1 MLDKFEYKNTYSLVY
16 AITQHPDLG
25 LLIEA
30 FEVKLNEDKS
40 FSLTFKKVN
49 NKNINE
55 SKYEINA
62 FDREIISLIDEY
74 QELIIVKKFSKKS
87 KGYREFRSK
96 EFNYDI
102 FKSQIRPYIERRLVK
117 IFSSFVK
124 NSITIYFKGEKKDF
138 IKDKE
143 IKIEK
148 AEVVFN
154 FIKNKEGLRYF
165 LSIKNQKEEINLFE
179 KKKFIFSNMPVW
191 VFINN
196 QILTF
201 DKNFDSKKLT
211 PFYEKDYLSIPQSAE
226 EEYFK
231 KFVFKTVKYQKNIR
245 VEGFEIINYD
255 FEPKAILKIEEDWQN
270 ESVLTLKFRY
280 EKLVFDANSKD
291 GNFLKLE
298 SKNNNYIFHKTN
310 RDFSKEKKQIKYL
323 MDLGLKKKSDATFI
337 TDQSKNQKT
346 LYGIVNWLND
356 NEKKLPNKAFEIQGK
371 VGTKNY
377 FTEKIDLTFKLKD
390 KIDWFDVYA
399 IVRFGKYEFPFIK
412 LKKYIL
418 MGKREFAL
426 PDGTVAVIPYE
437 WFSKYQDVLIYAR
450 GGGTN
455 FKIQKSHYELTQNA
469 FPEIKEK
476 FEKDYKKLTKIE
488 SIDSQLL
495 PTNINVELRPYQK
508 KGFDWMYFMGENNFG
523 CCLADDMGLGKTV
536 QTLTLLQQRKNEVI
550 KSENSND
557 KNEKVQLNLF
567 TYKEKSEETNA
578 SLIIVPTSLI
588 FNWVNEMKKFTPNL
602 RYLVHSGMKRNKTNI
617 SLKNYDVIITS
628 YGIVRNDFRL
638 LQSAEFDYIVLDES
652 QFIKNPNSKIFRAV
666 RNLNGKQKLV
676 LTGTPIENSLSDL
689 WSQMTFLNPELFG
702 GFKYFKDE
710 YIIPIEQ
717 FGDEKKQEKLKK
729 LIRPFVLRRVKSEVA
744 KDLPSLTENTR
755 FCEMTEEQSSFYESK
770 KSEIRNLLLKEIG
783 NFTYEKKTFAVL
795 KGLMQLRMLA
805 NHPIMIDEKYAHDS
819 SKFNEVT
826 EQIENLISSGH
837 KILLFS
843 SFVRHLNI
851 FKKHFEKNKLKYEM
865 LTGKV
870 PQTKRQKMVENFQNN
885 EDTKLFL
892 ISLKAGGFGLN
903 LTAADYV
910 FVLDPWWNP
919 AAEIQAINRAHRIG
933 QDKKVF
939 SYKFITKDSIEEK
952 ILNLQEKKKFLADE
966 FINNNPL
973 KTLSENEIENLFN

>member
-1 MLDKFEYKNTYSLVY
+1 MF
-16 AITQHPDLG
+16 G
-25 LLIEA
+25 
-30 FEVKLNEDKS
+30 
-40 FSLTFKKVN
+40 
-49 NKNINE
+49 
-55 SKYEINA
+55 
-62 FDREIISLIDEY
+62 
-74 QELIIVKKFSKKS
+74 
-87 KGYREFRSK
+87 
-96 EFNYDI
+96 
-102 FKSQIRPYIERRLVK
+102 
-117 IFSSFVK
+117 
-124 NSITIYFKGEKKDF
+124 
-138 IKDKE
+138 
-143 IKIEK
+143 
-148 AEVVFN
+148 
-154 FIKNKEGLRYF
+154 
-165 LSIKNQKEEINLFE
+165 
-179 KKKFIFSNMPVW
+179 KKKYIFSNMPVW

-211 PFYEKDYLSIPQSAE
+211 PFYEKEYLSIPQSAE

-231 KFVFKTVKYQKNIR
+231 KFIFKTVKYQKNLKI
-245 VEGFEIINYD
+245 EGFEIINYD
-255 FEPKAILKIEEDWQN
+255 FELKGILNIEEDWQQ
-270 ESVLTLKFRY
+270 EGVLILSFQYGKKIFLGNNP
-280 EKLVFDANSKD
+280 E
-291 GNFLKLE
+291 GNFLNLE
-298 SKNNNYIFHKTN
+298 TKNNNHIFHKTN
-310 RDFSKEKKQIKYL
+310 RDFAKEKKQIKYL
-323 MDLGLKKKSDATFI
+323 KDLGLKEKSDATLI
-337 TDQSKNQKT
+337 LDKSKNQKT
-346 LYGIVNWLND
+346 FYGIVNWLND
-356 NEKKLPNKAFEIQGK
+356 NEKKLKKKNIEIQGA
-371 VGTKNY
+371 VGSKKY
-377 FTEKIDLTFKLKD
+377 FTGEIDLTFKLKD

-399 IVRFGKYEFPFIK
+399 IVRFGKYEYPFIK

-418 MGKREFAL
+418 MGKREFTL

-455 FKIQKSHYELTQNA
+455 FKIQKSHYEIAKNVFT
-469 FPEIKEK
+469 EIKEK
-476 FEKDYKKLTKIE
+476 LNKDYKKLTKIE
-488 SIDSQLL
+488 NIDSLLL
-495 PTNINVELRPYQK
+495 PQNINVKLRPYQK

-536 QTLTLLQQRKNEVI
+536 QTLTLLQQRKNEAI
-550 KSENSND
+550 KKENNKD
-557 KNEKVQLNLF
+557 KKEKVQLDLF
-567 TYKEKSEETNA
+567 TYTEKSEEINA
-578 SLIIVPTSLI
+578 SLIVVPTSLI
-588 FNWVNEMKKFTPNL
+588 FNWVNEIKKFTPDL
-602 RYLVHSGMKRNKTNI
+602 KYLVHSGMKRAKTNI

-628 YGIVRNDFRL
+628 YGIVRNDFHI
-638 LQSAEFDYIVLDES
+638 LQSAKFDYIVLDES

-666 RNLNGKQKLV
+666 RNLKGKQKLV

-689 WSQMTFLNPELFG
+689 WSQMTFLNPELLG
-702 GFKYFKDE
+702 GFKSFKDE

-744 KDLPSLTENTR
+744 KELPSLTENIR

-783 NFTYEKKTFAVL
+783 NFGYEKKAFAVL

-826 EQIENLISSGH
+826 EQIVNLISSGH

-851 FKKHFEKNKLKYEM
+851 FKNYFDKNKLKYEM

-885 EDTKLFL
+885 KDTKLFL

-919 AAEIQAINRAHRIG
+919 AAEIQAISRAHRIG

-939 SYKFITKDSIEEK
+939 SYKFITKGTIEEK

-973 KTLSENEIENLFN
+973 KTLSEKEIENLFN